1 MDRTQNISY
10 KDCFSVMDRKI
21 AYGSLVIVAVVWG
34 ATFPIIKLS
43 LTYID
48 PISFLLFRFAI
59 AAVVLLPFVIKKM
72 NKRDA
77 IYGTIV
83 GIPLFLGYVT
93 QTVGLQYTSPSM
105 SGLITGIYIVLT
117 PILSIFILR
126 NGLDMV
132 KIYLAVAA
140 FVGMALMTI
149 SSTSGEALGNLL
161 TIATAFCYA
170 LQLVLTEK
178 YLKTG
183 NPLVFTFFQLIV
195 VAVLSLLISPGS
207 VLKAGIL
214 TNGYVLFSVLF
225 NAILGSTL
233 AIWLMSVAIRNTNAY
248 ISALILVIEPV
259 SAVMVSTIFFHFPVT
274 TLMILGGAIILVSMV
289 LAINREN
296 KKI

>member
-1 MDRTQNISY
+1 MNRTQSISY
-10 KDCFSVMDRKI
+10 KGCFSLMDRKI

-48 PISFLLFRFAI
+48 PISFLIFRFAI

-214 TNGYVLFSVLF
+214 TNSYVLFSVLF
-225 NAILGSTL
+225 NAILGSTM
-233 AIWLMSVAIRNTNAY
+233 AIWLMSVAIKNTNAY
-248 ISALILVIEPV
+248 ISALILIIEPV
-259 SAVMVSTIFFHFPVT
+259 SAVMVSTVFFHFPVT
-274 TLMILGGAIILVSMV
+274 TLMIIGGAIILVSMV

>member
-1 MDRTQNISY
+1 
-10 KDCFSVMDRKI
+10 MDRKI

-43 LTYID
+43 LTFID

>member
-43 LTYID
+43 LTFID

>member
-1 MDRTQNISY
+1 MNRTQSISY

-93 QTVGLQYTSPSM
+93 QTFGLQYTSPSM

-225 NAILGSTL
+225 NAILGSTM
-233 AIWLMSVAIRNTNAY
+233 AIWLMSVAIKNTNAY

>member
-93 QTVGLQYTSPSM
+93 QTFGLQYTSPSM

-225 NAILGSTL
+225 NAILGSTM
-233 AIWLMSVAIRNTNAY
+233 AIWLMSVAIKNTNAY

-259 SAVMVSTIFFHFPVT
+259 SAVMVSTVFFHFPVT
-274 TLMILGGAIILVSMV
+274 ILMILGGAIILVSMV

-296 KKI
+296 KRI

>member
-1 MDRTQNISY
+1 MNRTQSISY
-10 KDCFSVMDRKI
+10 KGCFSLMDRKI

-48 PISFLLFRFAI
+48 PISFLLFRVAI

-214 TNGYVLFSVLF
+214 TNSYVLFSVLF
-225 NAILGSTL
+225 NAILGSTM
-233 AIWLMSVAIRNTNAY
+233 AIWLMSVAIKNTNAY
-248 ISALILVIEPV
+248 ISALILIIEPV
-259 SAVMVSTIFFHFPVT
+259 SAVMVSTVFFHFPVT
-274 TLMILGGAIILVSMV
+274 TLMIIGGAIILVSMV

>member
-195 VAVLSLLISPGS
+195 VAVLSLIISPGS

-225 NAILGSTL
+225 NAILGSTM
-233 AIWLMSVAIRNTNAY
+233 AIWLMSVAIKNTNAY

-274 TLMILGGAIILVSMV
+274 TLIILGGAIILVSMV

>member
-1 MDRTQNISY
+1 
-10 KDCFSVMDRKI
+10 MDRKI

-43 LTYID
+43 LTFID

-195 VAVLSLLISPGS
+195 VAVLSLIISPGS

-225 NAILGSTL
+225 NAILGSTM
-233 AIWLMSVAIRNTNAY
+233 AIWLMSVAIKNTNAY

-274 TLMILGGAIILVSMV
+274 TLIILGGAIILVSMV

>member
-1 MDRTQNISY
+1 MNRTQSISY

-43 LTYID
+43 LTFID

-93 QTVGLQYTSPSM
+93 QTFGLQYTSPSM

-225 NAILGSTL
+225 NAILGSTM
-233 AIWLMSVAIRNTNAY
+233 AIWLMSVAIKNTNAY

>member
-1 MDRTQNISY
+1 MNRTQSISY

-225 NAILGSTL
+225 NAILGSTM
-233 AIWLMSVAIRNTNAY
+233 AIWLMSVAIKNTNAY

>member
-1 MDRTQNISY
+1 MDRTQSISY

-225 NAILGSTL
+225 NAILGSTM
-233 AIWLMSVAIRNTNAY
+233 AIWLMSVAIKNTNAY

-259 SAVMVSTIFFHFPVT
+259 SAVMVSTVFFHFPVT
-274 TLMILGGAIILVSMV
+274 ILMILGGAIILVSMV

>member
-43 LTYID
+43 LTFID

-248 ISALILVIEPV
+248 ISALILIIEPV
-259 SAVMVSTIFFHFPVT
+259 SAVMVSTVFFHFPVT
-274 TLMILGGAIILVSMV
+274 TLMIIGGAIILVSMV

>member
-93 QTVGLQYTSPSM
+93 QTFGLQYTSPSM

-225 NAILGSTL
+225 NAILGSTM
-233 AIWLMSVAIRNTNAY
+233 AIWLMSVAIKNTNAY

>member
-1 MDRTQNISY
+1 MNRTQSISY
-10 KDCFSVMDRKI
+10 KGCFSLMDRKI

-48 PISFLLFRFAI
+48 PISFLLFRVAI

>member
-1 MDRTQNISY
+1 MNRTQSISY
-10 KDCFSVMDRKI
+10 KDCFSAMDRKI

-225 NAILGSTL
+225 NAILGSTM
-233 AIWLMSVAIRNTNAY
+233 AIWLMSVAIKNTNAY

>member
-1 MDRTQNISY
+1 MNRTQSISY

-93 QTVGLQYTSPSM
+93 QTFGLQYTSPSM

-132 KIYLAVAA
+132 KIYLAVTA

-225 NAILGSTL
+225 NAILGSTM
-233 AIWLMSVAIRNTNAY
+233 AIWLMSVAIKNTNAY

-259 SAVMVSTIFFHFPVT
+259 SAVMVSTVFFHFPVT
-274 TLMILGGAIILVSMV
+274 ILMILGGAIILVSMV

>member
-1 MDRTQNISY
+1 MNRTQSISY

-225 NAILGSTL
+225 NAILGSTM
-233 AIWLMSVAIRNTNAY
+233 AIWLMSVAIKNTNAY

-259 SAVMVSTIFFHFPVT
+259 SAVMVSTVFFHFPVT
-274 TLMILGGAIILVSMV
+274 ILMILGGAIILVSMV

>member
-93 QTVGLQYTSPSM
+93 QTFGLQYTSPSM

-296 KKI
+296 KKM

>member
-1 MDRTQNISY
+1 MNRTQSISY

-93 QTVGLQYTSPSM
+93 QTFGLQYTSPSM

-225 NAILGSTL
+225 NAILGSTM
-233 AIWLMSVAIRNTNAY
+233 AIWLMSVAIKNTNAY

-289 LAINREN
+289 LV
-296 KKI
+296 

>member
-43 LTYID
+43 LTFID

-225 NAILGSTL
+225 NAILGSTM
-233 AIWLMSVAIRNTNAY
+233 AIWLMSVAIKNTNAY

>member
-1 MDRTQNISY
+1 
-10 KDCFSVMDRKI
+10 MDRKI

-48 PISFLLFRFAI
+48 PISFLLFRFSI

-195 VAVLSLLISPGS
+195 VAVLSLIISPGS

-225 NAILGSTL
+225 NAILGSTM
-233 AIWLMSVAIRNTNAY
+233 AIWLMSVAIKNTNAY

-274 TLMILGGAIILVSMV
+274 TLIILGGAIILVSMV